1 MQKDIACDKNKSY
14 RSSWKTTSKWN
25 VWGMKI
31 YDILIRP
38 WNCLDCDSTCDHY
51 ANYQV
56 YVEKG
61 NRTMVK
67 TNVLSAGKIS
77 LT

>member
-1 MQKDIACDKNKSY
+1 
-14 RSSWKTTSKWN
+14 
-25 VWGMKI
+25 MKI